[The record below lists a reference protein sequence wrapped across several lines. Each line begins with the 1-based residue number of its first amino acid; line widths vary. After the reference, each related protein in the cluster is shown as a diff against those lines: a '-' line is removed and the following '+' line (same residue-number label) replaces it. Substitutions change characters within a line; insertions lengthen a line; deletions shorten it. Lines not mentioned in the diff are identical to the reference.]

1 MRRILTPSALGIFA
15 VVAGLEAAP
24 ASAQQQPA
32 VVYSQPAPAP
42 AAANIVRTGDPR
54 AVLPAFAPQG
64 GIGTT
69 PYLGNTRGLGAFST
83 NYSAPARPTTTI
95 TYPARRRGLFRRM
108 FNR

>member
-24 ASAQQQPA
+24 ASAQQQPS
-32 VVYSQPAPAP
+32 VVYSQPAPA
-42 AAANIVRTGDPR
+42 ATTVVRRGDPR

-83 NYSAPARPTTTI
+83 NYSAPPRPTTTI
-95 TYPARRRGLFRRM
+95 TYPARRRGWLFRRY
-108 FNR
+108 R

>member
-24 ASAQQQPA
+24 ASAQQRPI
-32 VVYSQPAPAP
+32 VYTPPVP
-42 AAANIVRTGDPR
+42 AAAYAQRVDNR

-83 NYSAPARPTTTI
+83 NYSAPPRAVTTT

>member
-1 MRRILTPSALGIFA
+1 MRRILTSSAMAAFA

-24 ASAQQQPA
+24 ASAQQT
-32 VVYSQPAPAP
+32 VYSQPQP
-42 AAANIVRTGDPR
+42 AAAYTVQRGDPR

-83 NYSAPARPTTTI
+83 NYSAPPRTMTTT
-95 TYPARRRGLFRRM
+95 TYPARRRGWLFRRY
-108 FNR
+108 R

>member
-1 MRRILTPSALGIFA
+1 MRRILTTSALA
-15 VVAGLEAAP
+15 VVAAGLEAAP
-24 ASAQQQPA
+24 VSAQQPIVYTPPQP
-32 VVYSQPAPAP
+32 P
-42 AAANIVRTGDPR
+42 AAYSAQRGDPR

-83 NYSAPARPTTTI
+83 NYSAPPRPVTTT